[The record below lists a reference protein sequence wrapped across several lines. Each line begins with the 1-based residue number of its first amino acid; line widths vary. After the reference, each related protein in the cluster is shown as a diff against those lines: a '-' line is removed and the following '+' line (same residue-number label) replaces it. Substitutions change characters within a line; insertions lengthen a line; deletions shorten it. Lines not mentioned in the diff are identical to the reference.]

1 MISPARR
8 CAWQALCN
16 MAQRQQY
23 ANAAL
28 QHVLRSAALSE
39 RDKALCTELVYGT
52 VQRQRTLDALL
63 AEHSRRPLTRLE
75 PPVLALLRMTAYQLV
90 FLDRI
95 PAYAAVDD
103 AVELAKQSRPRAAG
117 FVNAVLRAWLRDPRP
132 ARARLQ
138 ELVARTGAW
147 AEQMGLLHS
156 YPTWLVEAWER
167 QFGRARTE
175 AMLIS
180 CNQPPVLGVRV
191 NPLRATREQALV
203 RVQTAA
209 GAAAATASPVAPWGL
224 RLHRGLDVEA
234 WDLYREGWVTVQDE
248 GSMLVAPLVSPS
260 PSAVVLDMCAGL
272 GTKATH
278 LAELQADRGQVWA
291 CDVYGHKLR
300 NMQTAARRLG
310 LTSLK
315 PLLTDARSLPQ
326 RPGWSGRFDA
336 VLLDAPCSGLGV
348 LRRRPDIRWRRTPAD
363 LASLQTLQ
371 AELLRAAAL
380 LVRPGGV
387 VVYATCTLLAEENEV
402 QLAHLLA
409 DGVPL
414 RPEDPRPWLP
424 HAVAERIDMCTA
436 GVLLTPEQ
444 WQTDGFYMARL
455 RRMDG

>member
-1 MISPARR
+1 MIAPARR
-8 CAWQALCN
+8 CAWQALCS

-28 QHVLRSAALSE
+28 QHVLRTAGLAE

-63 AEHSRRPLTRLE
+63 AEHSRQPLARLE
-75 PPVLALLRMTAYQLV
+75 APVLALLRMTAYQLV

-103 AVELAKQSRPRAAG
+103 AVELAKQARPRAAG

-132 ARARLQ
+132 AQVRLQ
-138 ELVARTGAW
+138 ELAAGAGAW
-147 AEQMGLLHS
+147 ADQMGLLHS
-156 YPTWLVEAWER
+156 YPTWLVTAWER

-191 NPLRATREQALV
+191 NPLRADRAQALA
-203 RVQTAA
+203 RVQAA
-209 GAAAATASPVAPWGL
+209 TGAAAAAVSPVSPWGL
-224 RLHRGLDVEA
+224 RLRRGLDVEA

-248 GSMLVAPLVSPS
+248 GSMLVAPLLSLS

-291 CDVYGHKLR
+291 CDVYAHKLR
-300 NMQTAARRLG
+300 SLQAAARRLG
-310 LTSLK
+310 LSSLK
-315 PLLTDARSLPQ
+315 PLLADARSLPQ

-363 LASLQTLQ
+363 LTALQALQ
-371 AELLRAAAL
+371 AELLRAAAA
-380 LVRPGGV
+380 LVRP
-387 VVYATCTLLAEENEV
+387 
-402 QLAHLLA
+402 
-409 DGVPL
+409 
-414 RPEDPRPWLP
+414 
-424 HAVAERIDMCTA
+424 
-436 GVLLTPEQ
+436 
-444 WQTDGFYMARL
+444 
-455 RRMDG
+455 